1 MAKKWRNYTHKT
13 LLRNLRRPF
22 NRRSAF
28 KRLAEYHSQNRT
40 LDERIDWAMDF
51 GGGGYF
57 RIKTLQVRSE
67 ITALAKAVEAIK
79 PKTILE
85 IGTARG
91 GTLLIWSSL
100 ASKKVISCDMQDM
113 SIQGELL
120 KALTPPDS
128 NCEIQLLSGNSHDAG
143 FRQQVENALNGEQVD
158 MLFIDGDHTEKGV
171 EADYRDYHHLVR
183 PGGIIAFHDIVE
195 NQPLDI
201 NQVYY
206 FWQRLKQEGVETEE
220 FVDNKDQCGFGIGI
234 VRVADKAS

>member
-1 MAKKWRNYTHKT
+1 LAKKWKNYTHKT
-13 LLRNLRRPF
+13 FFRNLRRPF
-22 NRRSAF
+22 NRRTAF
-28 KRLAEYHSQNRT
+28 KRMAEYHSVNRS
-40 LDERIDWAMDF
+40 LDERIDWAMNF
-51 GGGGYF
+51 GGSGYF
-57 RIKTLQVRSE
+57 RIKTLQIRSE
-67 ITALAKAVEAIK
+67 ISALAHAVESIK
-79 PKTILE
+79 PKIILE

-120 KALTPPDS
+120 QTLTPPS
-128 NCEIQLLSGNSHDAG
+128 SACEIKLLSGNSHESS
-143 FRQQVENALNGEQVD
+143 FLQRVESELNSEQVD

-195 NQPLDI
+195 NQPLEI

-206 FWQRLKQEGVETEE
+206 FWERLKKEGVKTEE
-220 FVDNKDQCGFGIGI
+220 FVNNQDQCGFGIGI
-234 VRVADKAS
+234 VHVPDSAS